1 MKRDTLR
8 LSQYCYVET
17 SRDINGRY
25 YIAYRSG
32 AAVFIREQS
41 GLRRFLKIPK
51 GIPMRDALDS
61 WLASLA
67 DMDAAR
73 KKPEKQGISDEVLA
87 TGFGPECHL
96 DEEDPNFNTKTII

>member
-1 MKRDTLR
+1 MKRDALR

-41 GLRRFLKIPK
+41 ELRKFLKIPK
-51 GIPMRDALDS
+51 GITMREALDS
-61 WLASLA
+61 WLANLA
-67 DMDAAR
+67 DMDDKR
-73 KKPEKQGISDEVLA
+73 KQSEQS
-87 TGFGPECHL
+87 
-96 DEEDPNFNTKTII
+96 